1 MPLDTGAVTGDLNLS
16 WGTSPDLAVTAPG
29 LGDGPNLGAALRAIR
44 EFRRLDLT
52 ELERATR
59 IRRQYLQA
67 IEDMRLDLLPSRP
80 FTIGF
85 IRAYAAALGTDP
97 EYAVLRFRR
106 DAPEKDEPLRAP
118 MGVTRER
125 DPRLVLV
132 GVSCAIV
139 VGGIVLWNVAQR
151 AMMAA
156 APPQPTVAENS
167 AVFAAAAQ
175 ASQEPVK
182 IGAPAPPP
190 QESTTP
196 KPYVTPGLELQLSA
210 ANDTAASAAGEWT
223 DAQAAAAGLETA
235 APAGSP
241 FMPKGLVFGAPPEQ
255 PSVILQARKASPIT
269 IHSAD
274 GVVYFARL
282 LSAGQA
288 YRAPLIAGL
297 TIEAAQP
304 DDFDLYVGGVLKG
317 PLTSAKVQATA
328 LTE

>member
-1 MPLDTGAVTGDLNLS
+1 M
-16 WGTSPDLAVTAPG
+16 
-29 LGDGPNLGAALRAIR
+29 
-44 EFRRLDLT
+44 
-52 ELERATR
+52 
-59 IRRQYLQA
+59 
-67 IEDMRLDLLPSRP
+67 
-80 FTIGF
+80 
-85 IRAYAAALGTDP
+85 
-97 EYAVLRFRR
+97 
-106 DAPEKDEPLRAP
+106 
-118 MGVTRER
+118 
-125 DPRLVLV
+125 
-132 GVSCAIV
+132 
-139 VGGIVLWNVAQR
+139 
-151 AMMAA
+151 
-156 APPQPTVAENS
+156 
-167 AVFAAAAQ
+167 
-175 ASQEPVK
+175 
-182 IGAPAPPP
+182 PPP

-196 KPYVTPGLELQLSA
+196 KPYVTPGLEQQLSA

-241 FMPKGLVFGAPPEQ
+241 FMPKGQVFGAPPEQ

-288 YRAPLIAGL
+288 YRAPLIPGL

-328 LTE
+328 LAE